1 MKSMPKYDLT
11 WMLTDCKVKGLTG
24 ALFPRPEAWILIQ
37 WSFRMANHPS
47 ALKAHRQNVKHRNNN
62 RKNKQNLRTFLKK
75 FNHKLQ
81 SGNAEEAQNSLNRMY
96 ALIDKSQKK
105 KAISKNAA
113 ARQKSRL
120 TKRLN
125 AVLARAG
132 QSS

>member
-1 MKSMPKYDLT
+1 
-11 WMLTDCKVKGLTG
+11 
-24 ALFPRPEAWILIQ
+24 
-37 WSFRMANHPS
+37 MANHPS

-62 RKNKQNLRTFLKK
+62 RNNRNSLRTFLKQFK
-75 FNHKLQ
+75 NKLQ
-81 SGNAEEAQNSLNRMY
+81 TGNGEEALNSLNKMY
-96 ALIDKSQKK
+96 AIMDKSQKK

-125 AVLARAG
+125 AVLARTS